1 MKALNLSLVA
11 VALMLSVQAMAH
23 DKIDFDKPREEVK
36 EVTMTRAQ
44 FLNLDSQYFI
54 KTDAGVKEA
63 KQLTKGQKV
72 VTQSGKPFAE
82 MTGKLVV
89 KLKPGV
95 SAPDFAKAHGL
106 KVDWQNK
113 SNLLLLAAE
122 EGTDL
127 ISLVNTIKAS
137 PEVERAKLDRAI
149 AKQKIQ

>member
-11 VALMLSVQAMAH
+11 VALSLSLQAMAH
-23 DKIDFDKPREEVK
+23 DKVYFLEAQAETKG
-36 EVTMTRAQ
+36 MSRAE
-44 FLNLDSQYFI
+44 FLGTDNQYFV
-54 KTDAGVKEA
+54 KTDAGVKQA

-95 SAPDFAKAHGL
+95 SAEDFAKVHGL

-122 EGTDL
+122 DGTDL
-127 ISLVNTIKAS
+127 INLVNAIKAS

-149 AKQKIQ
+149 AKQEVQ